1 MGDVIQYIPPTPRFD
16 DRQAEEA
23 GTLQTPL
30 ADAFERW
37 NSAFLTG
44 AKSITADWDAY
55 VKEMKS
61 LGIEKFVDLYNA
73 NL

>member
-1 MGDVIQYIPPTPRFD
+1 MGDFIQAIPRRRSSY
-16 DRQAEEA
+16 DRMAEEA

-30 ADAFERW
+30 SDAFERW

-44 AKSITADWDAY
+44 SKSREGLDAY

-61 LGIEKFVDLYNA
+61 PWHREVHELYNA